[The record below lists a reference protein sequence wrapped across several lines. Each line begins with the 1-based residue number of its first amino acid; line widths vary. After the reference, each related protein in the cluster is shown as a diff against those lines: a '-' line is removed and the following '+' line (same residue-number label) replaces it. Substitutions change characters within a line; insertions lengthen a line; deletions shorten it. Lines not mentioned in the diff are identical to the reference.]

1 MQIYLEPGG
10 QWRVTVMGVRQF
22 GMAEQGVDWKR
33 ASWSIKGIQG
43 PWKEE
48 KRGEEREGR
57 RETGQAPPTS

>member
-1 MQIYLEPGG
+1 
-10 QWRVTVMGVRQF
+10 MGVRQF